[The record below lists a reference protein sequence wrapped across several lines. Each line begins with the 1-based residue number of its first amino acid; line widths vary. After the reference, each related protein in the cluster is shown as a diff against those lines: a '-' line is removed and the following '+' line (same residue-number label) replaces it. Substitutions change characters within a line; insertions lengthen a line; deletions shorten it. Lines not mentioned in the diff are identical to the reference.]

1 MIPFFS
7 TGSYMGPMATQM
19 HGADV
24 AMLVGLPVSAITY
37 LLTCRS
43 LDLKTELRQVA
54 TADRDLEPPAAI
66 HPNPPDSRRE
76 EFRLSQRSA
85 S

>member
-1 MIPFFS
+1 
-7 TGSYMGPMATQM
+7 MGPIAVRM

-37 LLTCRS
+37 LVACRS
-43 LDLKTELRQVA
+43 LDLETELRQVA
-54 TADRDLEPPAAI
+54 NADRDLEPPAAI
-66 HPNPPDSRRE
+66 HPNPSDSRGA